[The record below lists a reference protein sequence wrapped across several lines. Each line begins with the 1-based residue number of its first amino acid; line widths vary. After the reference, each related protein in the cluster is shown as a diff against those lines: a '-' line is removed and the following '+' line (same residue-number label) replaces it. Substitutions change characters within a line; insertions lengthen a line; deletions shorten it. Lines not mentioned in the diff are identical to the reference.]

1 MAPFLVIPL
10 FIMALIMGVQSWLW
24 RAVFATV
31 VLVAWLFLGPA
42 WIAVPV
48 ALILGIGLKNRLYR
62 ITGSKV

>member
-1 MAPFLVIPL
+1 MALFLVIPL

-24 RAVFATV
+24 RAVFATG

>member
-1 MAPFLVIPL
+1 MALFLVIPL
-10 FIMALIMGVQSWLW
+10 FIMALLMGVESWLW
-24 RAVFATV
+24 RVVFAALV
-31 VLVAWLFLGPA
+31 VVARRFLGPA